1 MKLINEINYTNLETG
16 STQTGAEWVDDQK
29 ELGFPVGDLE
39 KLVPDEDEETALSF
53 INNHKTDLNSWLL
66 QNGNLLGVY
75 ANLVSGVFGEVSRP
89 FPEKYPND
97 WFVEIDSA
105 DSISGNPIIFEFEY
119 EYIDDV
125 CAKQPI
131 FDPSLLNDFFDIVE
145 SGEEIIKTRKN
156 NQYNTTTLDSI
167 KLIGD

>member
-1 MKLINEINYTNLETG
+1 MNPASG
-16 STQTGAEWVDDQK
+16 SIQTGLEWIDDQK

-39 KLVPDEDEETALSF
+39 NLVPDEDEQTALSF
-53 INNHKTDLNSWLL
+53 IDSHKDNNVCNWLL

-75 ANLVSGVFGEVSRP
+75 ANLVSGVFGEISRP
-89 FPEKYPND
+89 FPEKYPNN
-97 WFVEIDSA
+97 WAVEIDSA
-105 DSISGNPIIFEFEY
+105 DSTTGNPIIFEFEY

-131 FDPSLLNDFFDIVE
+131 FDPKLLDDFFDIVK

-156 NQYNTTTLDSI
+156 NQ
-167 KLIGD
+167 

>member
-1 MKLINEINYTNLETG
+1 MNPASG
-16 STQTGAEWVDDQK
+16 SIQTGAEWMDDQK
-29 ELGFPVGDLE
+29 ELGFLGVDLE
-39 KLVPDEDEETALSF
+39 NLVPDEDEETALAF

-89 FPEKYPND
+89 FPEKYPNN
-97 WFVEIDSA
+97 WAVEIDST

-131 FDPSLLNDFFDIVE
+131 FDPKLLDDFFDIVK

-156 NQYNTTTLDSI
+156 NQ
-167 KLIGD
+167 